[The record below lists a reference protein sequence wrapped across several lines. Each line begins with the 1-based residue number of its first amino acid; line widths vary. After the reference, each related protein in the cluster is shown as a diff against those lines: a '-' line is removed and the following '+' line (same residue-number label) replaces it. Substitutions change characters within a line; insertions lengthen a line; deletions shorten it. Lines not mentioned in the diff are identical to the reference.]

1 MVVVSSVLFQASNCV
16 ERTLENRWKL
26 APKENDNK
34 ASKSVCS
41 D

>member
-1 MVVVSSVLFQASNCV
+1 MAVSFVLLQALNCV
-16 ERTLENRWKL
+16 GRILENHSKL
-26 APKENDNK
+26 APKGNDNK